1 MGNCVEFKMCCFF
14 FYSDLIFGEA
24 FLQIMYFWSS
34 WEKCEMAKKKIG
46 PARFLLLEYLFVD
59 EMNEWDKRK
68 KKVVVSICRHSCILN
83 SLACIL
89 PLLVYHHYLCRSK
102 FSSSTLLVDSSMVPG
117 KIFCL
122 LRVDRW
128 VYLVFFLRH
137 FCSAH
142 KNIWCS
148 KFWGF
153 WKPPVSIISPKNF
166 FSVLMLVR
174 LCTNVNL
181 IQRETKGWR
190 KPFASIIGKRLL
202 STENASER
210 SAKERQ
216 TEQNQQEKM
225 TEEKVKAHTNIEIDA
240 NFERQKTSGLLDK
253 KGFPICTCSRALILF
268 VTKTPF
274 CLIFSQN
281 HHRRA
286 HSTRWRERSFTSI
299 RTAEEW

>member
-1 MGNCVEFKMCCFF
+1 MWNGEKKNRSSSFF
-14 FYSDLIFGEA
+14 ASIIFVC
-24 FLQIMYFWSS
+24 W
-34 WEKCEMAKKKIG
+34 W
-46 PARFLLLEYLFVD
+46 
-59 EMNEWDKRK
+59 NEWMRQKEKESSCLDLPPFVHFEFFSLYFTFACLPSLSMSV
-68 KKVVVSICRHSCILN
+68 KVLFFDIAGWCP
-83 SLACIL
+83 A
-89 PLLVYHHYLCRSK
+89 K
-102 FSSSTLLVDSSMVPG
+102 FFL
-117 KIFCL
+117 FW
-122 LRVDRW
+122 VDRW

-253 KGFPICTCSRALILF
+253 KGFPICTCSRTLILF